1 MPKSALLHSDALEFS
16 RTVSL
21 PNSHETGRQM
31 PTIFTHQLANGLHLL
46 AEPVAGAQSL
56 SMSFLTPAGIASEP
70 PDQQGAAALLSEIIC
85 RGAGELDA
93 RAHCDALDMLGVERG
108 TGVQTTHLSLGAT
121 MLAQNADRAIPLL
134 FDMIRR
140 PALDAS
146 AMEPSRDLSLQALDS
161 LEDEPQQKVFFML
174 RKKHYPHPFDR
185 SSMGVREHIE
195 TITIKQIREFA
206 KSRFVPGGSVLA
218 FAGKF
223 DWEQLKARVESL
235 LGDWKGTREELV
247 PDNRQLRGYTH
258 VNAKT
263 AQVHIGIAYDAIP
276 EPHED
281 SILQQSAAAL
291 LSGGM
296 SGRLFTEV
304 REKRGLCYAV
314 YAAYASHKRI
324 GAMLAYAGTTA
335 ARAQETLDVLE
346 SELRRLSQGVD
357 ESEFRRAI
365 VGMKSRLVMQGEST
379 GARAGAIAGDQI
391 VLGRPRTLEELA
403 TRVTGVTLDRL
414 NRFLRSN
421 PPGQMTTV
429 TIGPAPLVEKK

>member
-1 MPKSALLHSDALEFS
+1 MP
-16 RTVSL
+16 
-21 PNSHETGRQM
+21 Q
-31 PTIFTHQLANGLHLL
+31 IFTHQLANGLHLL
-46 AEPVAGAQSL
+46 AEPVPGAQSL
-56 SMSFLTPAGIASEP
+56 SMSLLTPAGIAAEP
-70 PDQQGAAALLSEIIC
+70 ANQQGVAAMLSEMIC

-121 MLAQNADRAIPLL
+121 MLARNADRALPLL
-134 FDMIRR
+134 FDMVRR
-140 PALDAS
+140 PMLDKS
-146 AMEPSRDLSLQALDS
+146 GMEPSRDLSLQALES

-195 TITIKQIREFA
+195 SLTLKQLKQFA
-206 KSRFVPGGSVLA
+206 TTSLVPGGSVLA
-218 FAGKF
+218 FAGRF
-223 DWEQLKARVESL
+223 DWTHLKATIESL
-235 LGDWKGTREELV
+235 LGDWTGTRPELV
-247 PDNRQLRGYTH
+247 PEQTQLRGYTH
-258 VNAKT
+258 ANAKST
-263 AQVHIGIAYDAIP
+263 QVHIGIAYDAVP

-335 ARAQETLDVLE
+335 ARAQETLDVLAG
-346 SELRRLSQGVD
+346 ELRRLSQGVD
-357 ESEFRRAI
+357 TGEFSRAM

-379 GARAGAIAGDQI
+379 GARAGAIAGDQV
-391 VLGRPRTLEELA
+391 VLGHPRTLEELA
-403 TRVTGVTLDRL
+403 DRVNGVTLERL
-414 NRFLRSN
+414 NAFLKSH
-421 PPGQMTTV
+421 PPGEMTTV
-429 TIGPAPLVEKK
+429 TIGPAALVRSEA